1 MVLVIMTIDIK
12 NLCAPDKNG
21 EAHRFF
27 LVLLAIYYSL
37 TLCRMVESPIRATTA
52 AASARV
58 IWEAG

>member
-27 LVLLAIYYSL
+27 VLLATYYNL
-37 TLCRMVESPIRATTA
+37 TLCLASESTIRATTA